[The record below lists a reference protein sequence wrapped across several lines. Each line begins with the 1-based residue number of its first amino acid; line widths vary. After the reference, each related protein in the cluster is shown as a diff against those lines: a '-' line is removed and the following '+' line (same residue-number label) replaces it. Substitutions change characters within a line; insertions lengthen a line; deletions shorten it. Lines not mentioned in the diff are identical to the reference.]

1 MKRFLL
7 SSVLALSMILTA
19 LAQDNSTFFPN
30 LDGWKKPD
38 SLSNYTADNLWDII
52 DGAADG
58 YLLYDFELMTMGDY
72 TQPDGKYITLEIYR
86 HQSSEDAFG
95 IYSQERPSKATY
107 NNVGGQGYQEDANL
121 NFFAGRYYVK
131 IRCSERSEDAIK
143 SVRKLG
149 ETIAN
154 QIDPSSKLPVQLA
167 LFPQEGKIVNSEQY
181 INQNFIG
188 YSFLKNAF
196 IANYNVKGSPFN
208 VFIILNDTEDEAK
221 AMLSSFLKGNGKEQA
236 NLKPGIFDIKDKYNG
251 TMRLLWKGKYLC
263 GVYNTA
269 DAKIMQDYIALLD
282 INLK

>member
-1 MKRFLL
+1 MKRFIL
-7 SSVLALSMILTA
+7 SSIVIICFSFSAI
-19 LAQDNSTFFPN
+19 AQDNAAFFPE

-38 SLSNYTADNLWDII
+38 SLSNYTANNLWDII

-86 HQSSEDAFG
+86 HQSYEDAFG

-121 NFFAGRYYVK
+121 NFFAGRYYIK
-131 IRCSERSEDAIK
+131 IRCSEKTEDAIK

-154 QIDPSSKLPVQLA
+154 QIDPSSKLPAQIV
-167 LFPQEGKIVNSEQY
+167 LFPLEGKVANSEQY
-181 INQNFIG
+181 INQNFMG
-188 YSFLKNAF
+188 YSFFKNAF
-196 IANYNVKGSPFN
+196 IANYNVNGSPFN
-208 VFIILNDTEDEAK
+208 MFIILNNTADEAK
-221 AMLSSFLKGNGKEQA
+221 TMLSSFLKNNGKEQT
-236 NLKPGIFDIKDKYNG
+236 NLNPGILDIKDKYNG

-263 GVYNTA
+263 GIYNTA
-269 DAKIMQDYIALLD
+269 DTKIMQDYIALLD
-282 INLK
+282 VNLK